1 MVGLLPQN
9 TRASEHI
16 SFTLD
21 THEETLVMLHSV
33 DVSSAIQVLK
43 SQHPWLIVAL
53 YVGPDQI
60 LPLTSFLGAIIGI
73 LLLFWRYIIGLAGRV
88 WQFLFR
94 R

>member
-1 MVGLLPQN
+1 V
-9 TRASEHI
+9 I
-16 SFTLD
+16 
-21 THEETLVMLHSV
+21 LHSL
-33 DVSSAIQVLK
+33 DVSSAIEVLR
-43 SQHPWLIVAL
+43 SHYPWLVVVL

-73 LLLFWRYIIGLAGRV
+73 LLIFWRYVVGLAGRV